1 MGLRTPKMQHTV
13 DDLARMPDDG
23 SRYEIIDGELLVTPS
38 PRYWHQLV
46 LLALASRLRPYVRS
60 LGLTLLIAPADV
72 RVSRKTQVEPDL
84 FVLPES
90 RVIDHRTLWVKMRGL
105 LLAIEALSPSTA
117 DVDRGKK
124 RALYLAHGV
133 PEYWIVD
140 VDACTVEVWTAG
152 GAEARRETKSLR
164 WQPVIGRRALTIDLV
179 AVFAEARGER

>member
-1 MGLRTPKMQHTV
+1 MGTQATKVHYSV

-23 SRYEIIDGELLVTPS
+23 NRYEIIDGELLVTPS

-72 RVSRKTQVEPDL
+72 RVSRKTQVEPDM

-90 RVIDHRTLWVKMRGL
+90 SVIDHRTQWIKMRGL

-124 RALYLAHGV
+124 RALYLAHGI

-140 VDACTVEVWTAG
+140 VDGCTVDVWTDDH
-152 GAEARRETKSLR
+152 AEARRETKSLR
-164 WQPVIGRRALTIDLV
+164 WQPVVGRRALTIDLV